1 MKKIEAMTRQELRA
15 YVLAH
20 RDDNEAFYAY
30 MDKLNAEANWVK
42 MPAVNSL

>member
-1 MKKIEAMTRQELRA
+1 MANGDTNHETFESMNRQELRA

-30 MDKLNAEANWVK
+30 MDKLDAEAK
-42 MPAVNSL
+42 